1 MLPIPKWIEQKIRV
15 SSFATFNISNNLF
28 SESEESRLITR
39 KFELES
45 LLAAQKSDW
54 VLRKISAPLE
64 ERMMFSEELPLVK
77 HQIMVIKGE
86 IKELRA
92 QNIQENSCARV
103 EQYWGEI
110 NKILHREGLQKFI
123 YEARENVRDRVA

>member
-1 MLPIPKWIEQKIRV
+1 MNTAIEQSIKTKKNEEAR
-15 SSFATFNISNNLF
+15 LF
-28 SESEESRLITR
+28 KR
-39 KFELES
+39 KAEVEA

-64 ERMMFSEELPLVK
+64 ERMMLSEELPLLK
-77 HQIMVIKGE
+77 HQILVIKEE
-86 IKELRA
+86 INELRA
-92 QNIQENSCARV
+92 INALADDSCIRV

-123 YEARENVRDRVA
+123 YEARENVRDRL